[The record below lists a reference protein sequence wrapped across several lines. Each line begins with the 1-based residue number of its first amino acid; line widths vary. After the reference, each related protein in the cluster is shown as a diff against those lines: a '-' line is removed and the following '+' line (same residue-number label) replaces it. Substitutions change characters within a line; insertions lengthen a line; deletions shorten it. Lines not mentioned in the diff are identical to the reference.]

1 MKSIEIDDDLYRF
14 LLSKVER
21 FGETPSQTL
30 NRLLRFP
37 GHGELPNERSASSKR
52 THEQNRRTSRHR
64 DVSTDLAKYLKS
76 SEFRCK
82 SQVVERFLAI
92 LSFAR
97 KGNPE
102 KFAVVTPEVRGRTRK
117 YFASTAD
124 ELKDAGTSVNPKR
137 IPDSEYWVVTNN
149 DTGHKRDVVRRILR
163 ALGYGS
169 DEIELACSA
178 LIPRED
184 DSIL

>member
-1 MKSIEIDDDLYRF
+1 MKPIEIDDDLYRF
-14 LLSKVER
+14 LLTKVER

-30 NRLLRFP
+30 KRLLRFP
-37 GHGELPNERSASSKR
+37 GHGELPNERSANKR
-52 THEQNRRTSRHR
+52 THQQNGRTNRHR

-76 SEFRCK
+76 SEFRCR

-92 LSFAR
+92 LSFAHKR
-97 KGNPE
+97 SPE

-149 DTGHKRDVVRRILR
+149 DTGHKQDVVRRILR

-178 LIPRED
+178 LIPRD
-184 DSIL
+184 DDGIV